1 MSFNTA
7 LNGLHAAHK
16 RLEIAANN
24 IANVGTFGFKSS
36 RGEFAAL
43 FNSSMDG
50 GVRNAVGHGVRL
62 ANVSQNFSE
71 GSVHSNSGG
80 LLDMRI
86 QGKGFFVVS
95 DNTGLSYSRAGAF
108 RKDASDYVVDSYGG
122 RLQGYSIGG
131 DGRVISGVRTDLKID
146 TSNMAPKVT
155 SRMTETLNLD
165 AASPSLSTL
174 PVFNPNDPSTYT
186 KVITRTIKDGGAPE
200 VKEIHGQVY
209 NEKRALLVRGR
220 PAIPPADHEL
230 KQYFVKAGDNQ
241 WTMYTL
247 IDGRNPSDHA
257 TNTPLKATV
266 TMGADGSYSLAGDGK
281 DIVSLPK
288 NELLLTGWKPAEQVN
303 GVWGAAAAS
312 GTGTIK
318 MPLNDGVTNA
328 LAESDPVLKP
338 RPEFDPNNPASYT
351 KNITTKVLDSAGKE
365 HAVQQYFVKTDGR
378 SWVAFTLIDGRNPVD
393 PASTKPLVVNIS
405 RNTLGSV
412 VVGGDEHMTSSSEK
426 EFVVKG
432 WKPAEKV
439 DGNWV
444 ASPAVNNGWL
454 SLSLSEGGVNGV
466 DKADAVMGRVV
477 PAFVPT
483 DTNSYNK
490 RFETPI
496 YDSQG
501 NKHVMNQ
508 YFIKDDTNSWQMH
521 VLVNG
526 RNPTDPNST
535 APLTAQIKFN
545 TDGSLQTM
553 TAGDGLQVVNNT
565 VTLKNWVP
573 ARVLDAG
580 RATERWLSNGARS
593 NEAGVVVDMAKMTQY
608 NAATTRVSPQQDGHG
623 AGELSRI
630 GIDKNGILRANF
642 TNGQTKNIGQ
652 VMLASFSNEQGL
664 KPDSNNRWKETST
677 SGLANMDTPTTGI
690 LGGIEG
696 GSLEGSNVTLTDE
709 LVDLIVAQTSYQANS
724 KVLST
729 EATLMQTLI
738 QSI

>member
-24 IANVGTFGFKSS
+24 IANVGTYGFKSS

-50 GVRNAVGHGVRL
+50 GLRNTVGHGVRL

-71 GSVHSNSGG
+71 GAVHSNSGG

-108 RKDASDYVVDSYGG
+108 RKDASDFVVDSHGG
-122 RLQGYSIGG
+122 RLQGYSMGA
-131 DGRVISGVRTDLKID
+131 DGKVIAGVRTDLKID

-155 SRMTETLNLD
+155 SRITETVNLD

-174 PVFNPNDPSTYT
+174 PAFNPTDPGTYT
-186 KVITRTIKDGGAPE
+186 KVISRTIKDGGAEE
-200 VKEIHGQVY
+200 VKEVKGEDG
-209 NEKRALLVRGR
+209 NKKETLRVRGR

-230 KQYFVKAGDNQ
+230 KQYFVKVGDNQ

-247 IDGRNPSDHA
+247 IDGRNPLDHA
-257 TNTPLKATV
+257 TTTPLKSTV
-266 TMGADGSYSLAGDGK
+266 TMQADGSYSLAGDGK
-281 DIVSLPK
+281 DIVALPK
-288 NELLLTGWKPAEQVN
+288 NELRLTGWQPAAQVN

-312 GTGTIK
+312 GTGALK
-318 MPLNDGVTNA
+318 LPLSDGATNG
-328 LAESDPVLKP
+328 LAESDPILKP
-338 RPEFDPNNPASYT
+338 RPDFDPDNPASYT
-351 KNITTKVLDSAGKE
+351 KSINSKVLDSAGNE
-365 HAVQQYFVKTDGR
+365 HAVQQYFVKVEDQR
-378 SWVAFTLIDGRNPVD
+378 WVSFTLVDGRNPVD
-393 PASTKPLVVNIS
+393 PASTKPLIVNIS
-405 RNTLGSV
+405 RSPLGSV
-412 VVGGDEHMTSSSEK
+412 VVGGDPHITSTAEK

-439 DGNWV
+439 DGNWA
-444 ASPAVNNGWL
+444 ASPASNNGWL
-454 SLSLSEGGVNGV
+454 SLSLSEGGVEGV
-466 DKADAVMGRVV
+466 SKADAVMARRV
-477 PAFVPT
+477 PTFVPG

-490 RFETPI
+490 RFDTPVF
-496 YDSQG
+496 DSQG
-501 NKHVMNQ
+501 NKHVMTQ
-508 YFIKDDTNSWQMH
+508 YFIKDDTNSWQMQ

-526 RNPTDPNST
+526 RNPGDPSST
-535 APLTAQIKFN
+535 TPLTAQITFG
-545 TDGSLQTM
+545 TDGSLQAM
-553 TAGDGLQVVNNT
+553 TAGEGLQVVNNS
-565 VTLKNWVP
+565 VTLKNWTP
-573 ARVLDAG
+573 ARVMDAG
-580 RATERWLSNGARS
+580 RATERWVGNGARS
-593 NEAGVVVDMAKMTQY
+593 SGAGIVMDMTKMTQY

-623 AGELSRI
+623 AGELSGI
-630 GIDKNGILRANF
+630 GIDKNGVLRANF
-642 TNGQTKNIGQ
+642 TNGLNKNIGQ

-664 KPDSNNRWKETST
+664 TPDSNNRWKESST
-677 SGLANMDTPTTGI
+677 SGLANMDTPATGI
-690 LGGIEG
+690 LGGIQG
-696 GSLEGSNVTLTDE
+696 GSLEGSNVDLTAE
-709 LVDLIVAQTSYQANS
+709 LVDLIVAQTAYQANS

>member
-7 LNGLHAAHK
+7 LNGLHASHK

-24 IANVGTFGFKSS
+24 IANVGTYGFKSS

-43 FNSSMDG
+43 YSSSMAG
-50 GVRNAVGHGVRL
+50 GVRNAVGDGVRL

-95 DNTGLSYSRAGAF
+95 DNSGLSYSRAGAF
-108 RKDASDYVVDSYGG
+108 HKDARDYVVDSHGG
-122 RLQGYSIGG
+122 RLQGYSI
-131 DGRVISGVRTDLKID
+131 DGRGNVINGVRSDLKID
-146 TSNMAPKVT
+146 TSNMAPKIT
-155 SRMTETLNLD
+155 TRITETLNLD
-165 AASPSLSTL
+165 ASIPSLSTL
-174 PVFNPNDPSTYT
+174 PVFNPNDPGTYT
-186 KVITRTIKDGGAPE
+186 KVISRTIKDGGAEE
-200 VKEIHGQVY
+200 VKEVKGEDF
-209 NEKRALLVRGR
+209 NKKETLRVRGR

-247 IDGRNPSDHA
+247 IDGRNPVDH
-257 TNTPLKATV
+257 TTTTPLKATV
-266 TMGADGSYSLAGDGK
+266 TMRADGSYSLAGDSK
-281 DIVSLPK
+281 DIVLLPK
-288 NELLLTGWKPAEQVN
+288 NELLLSGWQPAEQVN
-303 GVWGAAAAS
+303 GVWAAAAAS
-312 GTGTIK
+312 GIGTIK
-318 MPLNDGVTNA
+318 MPLNDGATNA
-328 LAESDPVLKP
+328 LGETDPVLKP
-338 RPEFDPNNPASYT
+338 RPEFDPNDATSYS
-351 KNITTKVLDSAGKE
+351 KNINTKVLDSAGNE
-365 HAVQQYFVKTDGR
+365 HAVQQYFVKIEDR
-378 SWVAFTLIDGRNPVD
+378 RWVSYTLIDGRNPVD
-393 PASTKPLVVNIS
+393 PASTKPLVANIS

-412 VVGGDEHMTSSSEK
+412 VVGGDEHIKSASEK

-444 ASPAVNNGWL
+444 ASPAANNGWL
-454 SLSLSEGGVNGV
+454 SLSLSEGGVNGI

-477 PAFVPT
+477 PAFVPS

-501 NKHVMNQ
+501 NKHEMNQ

-526 RNPTDPNST
+526 RNPMDPNST

-545 TDGSLQTM
+545 TDGSLQAM
-553 TAGDGLQVVNNT
+553 TAGDGLEVINSA

-573 ARVLDAG
+573 ARVFDAG
-580 RATERWLSNGARS
+580 RSSEKWLTNGARG
-593 NEAGVVVDMAKMTQY
+593 NEAGIAIDLTQLTQY

-623 AGELSRI
+623 AGELSGI
-630 GIDKNGILRANF
+630 GIDKNGTLRANF
-642 TNGQTKNIGQ
+642 TNGENKSIGQ
-652 VMLASFSNEQGL
+652 VMLASFANEHGL
-664 KPDSNNRWKETST
+664 RPDNNNRWKETGA
-677 SGLANMDTPTTGI
+677 SGIANMDAPTTGI
-690 LGGIEG
+690 LGGIVG
-696 GSLEGSNVTLTDE
+696 GSLEGSNVELTDE
-709 LVDLIVAQTSYQANS
+709 LVELIVAQTSYQANS

-738 QSI
+738 QAI

>member
-7 LNGLHAAHK
+7 LNGLHASHK

-24 IANVGTFGFKSS
+24 IANVGTYGFKSS

-50 GVRNAVGHGVRL
+50 GVRNTVGHGVRL

-71 GSVHSNSGG
+71 GKIHSNSGG

-108 RKDASDYVVDSYGG
+108 HKDASDYVVDSYGG
-122 RLQGYSIGG
+122 RLQGYNM
-131 DGRVISGVRTDLKID
+131 DGNGKVIAGVRTDLKID
-146 TSNMAPKVT
+146 ASNMAPKVT
-155 SRMTETLNLD
+155 SKITETLNLD
-165 AASPSLSTL
+165 ASSPSLSML
-174 PVFNPNDPSTYT
+174 PAFNPNDPSTYT
-186 KVITRTIKDGGAPE
+186 KVISRTIKDGGAEE
-200 VKEIHGQVY
+200 VKEVHGAVY
-209 NEKRALLVRGR
+209 EDKRALLVRGR

-247 IDGRNPSDHA
+247 IDGRNPVDHA

-266 TMGADGSYSLAGDGK
+266 TMRADGSYSLAGDSK

-288 NELLLTGWKPAEQVN
+288 NELRLTGWQPAEQVN

-312 GTGTIK
+312 SPGTLN

-328 LAESDPVLKP
+328 LSETDPVLKL
-338 RPEFDPNNPASYT
+338 RPEFDPADPASYT
-351 KNITTKVLDSAGKE
+351 KHINTKVLDSAGNE
-365 HAVQQYFVKTDGR
+365 HVVQQYFVKIEDR
-378 SWVAFTLIDGRNPVD
+378 RWVAFTLIDGRNPAD
-393 PASTKPLVVNIS
+393 PSSTKPLTVNIGRS
-405 RNTLGSV
+405 TLGSV
-412 VVGGDEHMTSSSEK
+412 VVGGDEHITGASEK

-444 ASPAVNNGWL
+444 ASPAANNGWL
-454 SLSLSEGGVNGV
+454 SLSLSEGGVEGI
-466 DKADAVMGRVV
+466 DRGDAVMGRVV
-477 PAFVPT
+477 RTFVPA

-490 RFETPI
+490 RFNTPI
-496 YDSQG
+496 FDSQG
-501 NKHVMNQ
+501 NKHEMNQ
-508 YFIKDDTNSWQMH
+508 YFVKDDTNSWQMH

-526 RNPTDPNST
+526 RNPADPNST

-545 TDGSLQTM
+545 TDGSLQAM
-553 TAGDGLQVVNNT
+553 TADDGLQVVNNA

-573 ARVLDAG
+573 ARVIGAG
-580 RATERWLSNGARS
+580 RSNEQWLANGARS
-593 NEAGVVVDMAKMTQY
+593 NEAGIAMDMTKLTQY
-608 NAATTRVSPQQDGHG
+608 NAATTRVSPQQNGHG
-623 AGELSRI
+623 AGELSGI
-630 GIDKNGILRANF
+630 GIDKNGVLRANF
-642 TNGQTKNIGQ
+642 TNGQNKNIGQ
-652 VMLASFSNEQGL
+652 VMLASFANEQGL
-664 KPDSNNRWKETST
+664 KADSNNRWKETNA
-677 SGLANMDTPTTGI
+677 SGIANMDSPTTGI

-696 GSLEGSNVTLTDE
+696 GSLEGSNVELTDE
-709 LVDLIVAQTSYQANS
+709 LVELIVAQTSYQANS